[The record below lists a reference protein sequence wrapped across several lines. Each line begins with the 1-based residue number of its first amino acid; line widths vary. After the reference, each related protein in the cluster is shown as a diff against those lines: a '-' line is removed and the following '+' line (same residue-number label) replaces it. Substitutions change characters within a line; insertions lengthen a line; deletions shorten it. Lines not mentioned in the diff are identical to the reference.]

1 MAVNEGYT
9 IGYSM
14 PVPTPRQSRAAIRRA
29 REREIV
35 DATRALFDE
44 RGRQDARIDHIAR
57 RVGINKALVYRHFA
71 SKEELFAL
79 TTTRYLAEIN
89 ALLIAVDEQASSAR
103 ERLRRGFEAFAD
115 YGIEHPAFLD
125 GALSLLREPA
135 RDLQAEVSDVV
146 WLRLGQTMGAWI
158 GWLTDV
164 LHDLDVAE
172 PDLRA
177 NQLYLQA
184 IGVLHLARSGTGF
197 RHVPP
202 GLAEPFAITA
212 EEVRAACVQLAL
224 AAAGMD

>member
-1 MAVNEGYT
+1 M
-9 IGYSM
+9 
-14 PVPTPRQSRAAIRRA
+14 RRA
-29 REREIV
+29 RERKIV

-44 RGRQDARIDHIAR
+44 RGRQDARIDRIAR
-57 RVGINKALVYRHFA
+57 RVGINKALVYRHFV

-89 ALLIAVDEQASSAR
+89 ALLDAVDAEASSAT
-103 ERLRRGFEAFAD
+103 ERLSRGFEAFAD

-125 GALSLLREPA
+125 CALSLVRQPA
-135 RDLQAEVSDVV
+135 GDLQAQVSASV
-146 WLRLGQTMGAWI
+146 WVRLGRATGAWI
-158 GWLTDV
+158 GWLADV

-184 IGVLHLARSGTGF
+184 IGVMHLARSGIGL
-197 RHVPP
+197 RQVAP
-202 GLAEPFAITA
+202 GLAEPFDIAA

-224 AAAGMD
+224 AAAGTN